1 VGSKQ
6 AAPTVEGAFD
16 RAAGH
21 YDDWVRTAIPSY
33 DQLFGKAVELLPFA
47 ADAELEVLDL
57 GAGTGLFAAH
67 VARSHPRAAFVL
79 CDLAAEMLELAR
91 QRFEALPNRAE
102 LRESDLREI
111 DAHERYDAVISSL
124 AIHHLE
130 HDEKR
135 ALFGRIFRAL
145 RPGGV
150 FVNVDQVRGET
161 PAFEALYWDSWL
173 RMVRAAGAAEEQ
185 IQASIERRRRFDRD
199 ARLADQV
206 AWLREAGF
214 DADAVL
220 KLEFMAVFLAR
231 KTPVAS

>member
-1 VGSKQ
+1 MGP
-6 AAPTVEGAFD
+6 AEDAPTVEGAFD
-16 RAAGH
+16 RAAGY
-21 YDDWVRTAIPSY
+21 YDDWVRQAIPGY
-33 DQLFGKAVELLPFA
+33 EQLFTKAVELLPFP
-47 ADAELEVLDL
+47 ADAEIEVLDL
-57 GAGTGLFAAH
+57 GTGTGLFAAR
-67 VARSHPRAAFVL
+67 VARSHPRAGFVL

-91 QRFEALPNRAE
+91 RRFAALPNRAE
-102 LRESDLREI
+102 LREGDLREI
-111 DAHERYDAVISSL
+111 DAQERYDVVISSL

-135 ALFGRIFRAL
+135 ALFGRIFRSL
-145 RPGGV
+145 RPGGA

-173 RMVRAAGAAEEQ
+173 RMVRAAGAPEEQ

-231 KTPVAS
+231 KAPVAS